1 MKGKYSAKRKSGK
14 GLIAA
19 ICAAVVLILALAAVF
34 LLPKQDSEVPLPS
47 VLPGILQSPE
57 TTAAETEAPAQT
69 GEPGATVPADG
80 NPEDITCKGSY
91 TVSGTTADVVAS
103 AGGAQLTNK
112 LLQPFYWAE
121 VAAYRQAAREPA
133 PDFDKPLD
141 TQECPISDTA
151 VTWQQYFLQ
160 EALNTWHS
168 AQALVAQSAE
178 ERPVTEEV
186 FQQNEELHEKYLPKD
201 VPAIEIMYGYD
212 TDYDINKWHQLY
224 LDSLPTV
231 LNALAEENGFADS
244 AALAA
249 AIGTDAEALAAYA
262 DLYNRGYMF
271 FTELSYDVAVTED
284 EVNAFRTENG
294 FTNTEKQ
301 IDVRHL
307 LVLPNPDHG
316 DRSAEKCLTEAQN
329 MLNKWKLRDAS
340 ESTFA
345 ALANKESADT
355 GTAVNGGLYSGI
367 RKGQLTE
374 ALDAWCFDDAR
385 QAGDTTVI
393 QTELGCHI
401 LYFCGSREIGWVEA
415 ETALLEQKAG
425 EQIAAAKEKY
435 PMEVNYSAIGLGSV
449 EAIPAFTP
457 SDILYPDIAHERYT
471 QVPVYLQQDYRNAPY
486 GDYWVSGHGCG
497 ITALAMLATYM
508 ADKPLTPAVL
518 AAMYGEYCHYK
529 GTDTTLFIDSPPQH
543 DFYFDRLAFN
553 WSDVQEALENGRQVI
568 VLQFAGYFTTT
579 GHFLVLEN
587 IREDGLI
594 TVRDSNIYNYTR
606 LADHKI
612 DGFKSSDIIPQGVQ
626 YWIYQEKILSIPGCG
641 RCGGEGTTSDTLLN
655 GDFCCEKCVT
665 ALTRRNAWLNFQG

>member
-1 MKGKYSAKRKSGK
+1 MKGKFSSKKQSSK
-14 GLIAA
+14 GLIAL
-19 ICAAVVLILALAAVF
+19 ICAAAAAAVMLAVF
-34 LLPKQDSEVPLPS
+34 LLPKLGGEEPHAGSFPDVSQ
-47 VLPGILQSPE
+47 
-57 TTAAETEAPAQT
+57 TTAPNADETQGQEIP
-69 GEPGATVPADG
+69 GEPDATVPADG
-80 NPEDITCKGSY
+80 NPKDITCKGSY
-91 TVSGTTADVVAS
+91 TVSDVTEDTVA
-103 AGGAQLTNK
+103 AVGDVKLTNSQ
-112 LLQPFYWAE
+112 LQVFYWME
-121 VAAYRQAAREPA
+121 VAAYRQSEVTPA

-141 TQECPISDTA
+141 TQECPIDGTA

-168 AQALVAQSAE
+168 AQALIAQSAE

-201 VPAIEIMYGYD
+201 VPVIDIMYGYD
-212 TDYDINKWHQLY
+212 TDYDVNKWHQIY
-224 LDSLPTV
+224 LDSLPAV
-231 LNALAEENGFADS
+231 LDALAAEKGFADA
-244 AALAA
+244 AALAKA
-249 AIGTDAEALAAYA
+249 MGTTEDALSTYA

-271 FTELSYDVAVTED
+271 FTELSYDVAVTEE
-284 EVNAFRTENG
+284 EVNAFRAENG

-307 LVLPNPDHG
+307 LVLPNPENG
-316 DRSAEKCLTEAQN
+316 ERSAEKCLTEAQN
-329 MLNKWKLRDAS
+329 MLNKWRNSEPD

-345 ALANKESADT
+345 ALANKNSADT
-355 GTAVNGGLYSGI
+355 GTAINGGLYSDI
-367 RKGQLTE
+367 RKGQLMDE
-374 ALDAWCFDDAR
+374 LDAWCFDEAR

-393 QTELGCHI
+393 QTELGCHL
-401 LYFCGSREIGWVEA
+401 LYFCGSQEIGYAEA
-415 ETALLEQKAG
+415 EAALLIQKNG
-425 EQIAAAKEKY
+425 EQIAAAREAY
-435 PMEVNYSAIGLGSV
+435 PMEVTYSAITLGTAETV
-449 EAIPAFTP
+449 PDVTP
-457 SDILYPDIAHERYT
+457 SDLLYPDVAHERYT

-486 GDYWVSGHGCG
+486 GNYWVSGHGCG

-553 WSDVQEALENGRQVI
+553 WPDVQEALENGRQVI
-568 VLQFAGYFTTT
+568 VLQLAGYFTTT

-606 LADHKI
+606 LSDHKI
-612 DGFKSSDIIPQGVQ
+612 DGFKASDIIPQGIQ

-641 RCGGEGTTSDTLLN
+641 RCGEEGTTSESLLN
-655 GDFCCEKCVT
+655 EDFRCEKCVT
-665 ALTRRNAWLNFQG
+665 ALTRRDAYLKFA